1 MYRFKHILVLATILM
16 ALSFNTRIMAY
27 TPPDEGMWLPM
38 FVERLNYVDMQ
49 KKGLK
54 LTAEELYSINNSSL
68 KDAIVGL
75 AAGSAPGGYFCTGE
89 IVSDQ
94 GLLFTNHHCGFNY
107 IQEHSTIDK
116 DYLTNGF
123 WAMSLEEELP
133 NEGLTA
139 SFLVRMDDVTKRV
152 LEALSDTMSE
162 ETRAMKIA
170 EVSEEIQK
178 ENANDGK
185 YDCVVKPFFGGNEFY
200 LFVYQTYKDVR
211 LVGTPP
217 SSVGKFGG
225 DTDNWMWPRHT
236 GDFSVFRV
244 YSAPDG
250 SPAAYSKNNVPLKPK
265 HFLPVS
271 IKGVQK
277 NDYAMVWGYP
287 GSTDR
292 FLTSWGVNAAITQ
305 TNPTTVQIRDLKLRI
320 MKEDMNSDP
329 KINLM
334 YAAKHAGTANYWKYY
349 IGQTRGLKRLG
360 VLEEKQAQEAAF
372 TQWLDQ
378 DASRK
383 EKYGDALN
391 LIVDGYRALD
401 PYNVPLTYLNEAV
414 FQGPEIITL
423 AMRSGMLME
432 TMQKLKDAKGDE
444 KKKLEESVKKYL
456 DRLRKRGE
464 DFFKDYNMATDKKL
478 FAGMMEMYYKNVPK
492 DMQMDAF
499 AIVDEKY
506 KGDVKRWTDDVYNKS
521 IFCDM
526 ARLEAFLKDPSLKAL
541 QKDPA
546 VLIATS
552 ARAFANQLYGA
563 QAEMQSKIERGNRLY
578 IAGLRQMNP
587 SKKWAPDA
595 NSTMRVTYGSVLDY
609 YPADAVHYNL
619 FTTLSGVMEKE
630 DPSNDEFIVDPKL
643 KALYEKKDFGR
654 YGSKINGRDDLV
666 TCFLTTNDITGGNSG
681 SPVINAN
688 GELIGLAF
696 DGNWEAMSGDIAF
709 EPQLQRTICADVR
722 YVLFVIEKMGGCT
735 RLINEM
741 KIVE

>member
-1 MYRFKHILVLATILM
+1 MKRFKHLLLAATLCVAVFFNLNVM
-16 ALSFNTRIMAY
+16 AFN
-27 TPPDEGMWLPM
+27 PPDEGMWLPM

-54 LTAEELYSINNSSL
+54 LTAEELYSINHSSL

-94 GLLFTNHHCGFNY
+94 ALLFTNHHCGFNY

-123 WAMSLEEELP
+123 WAMSLQEELP

-139 SFLVRMDDVTKRV
+139 SFLVKMEDVTKRM

-162 ETRAMKIA
+162 ETRNNKIA
-170 EVSEEIQK
+170 DVSEEIQK
-178 ENANDGK
+178 ENAENGK

-200 LFVYQTYKDVR
+200 LFVYLTYKDVR

-217 SSVGKFGG
+217 QSIGKFGG

-244 YSAPDG
+244 YAAPDG
-250 SPAAYSKNNVPLKPK
+250 SPATYSKENVPLKPK

-287 GSTDR
+287 GNTDR

-305 TNPTTVQIRDLKLRI
+305 TNPTTVQIRDLKLKL
-320 MKEDMNSDP
+320 MKEDMNADP

-360 VLEEKQAQEAAF
+360 VMEEKQEQEAAF
-372 TQWLDQ
+372 SEWVKQNPQ
-378 DASRK
+378 RK

-391 LIVDGYRALD
+391 LIIDGYRALD
-401 PYNVPLTYLNEAV
+401 PYNIPMTYMSEAL
-414 FQGPEIITL
+414 FQGPEIVSI
-423 AMRSGMLME
+423 AMRAISLKGNYE
-432 TMQKLKDAKGDE
+432 KLKEAKDADKAQIE
-444 KKKLEESVKKYL
+444 KSIQSGL

-464 DFFKDYNMATDKKL
+464 DFFKDYNMSTDKKMFIGL
-478 FAGMMEMYYKNVPK
+478 LGMYYKNVPK
-492 DMQMDAF
+492 EMQADIF
-499 AIVDEKY
+499 SFVDKKY
-506 KGDVKRWTDDVYNKS
+506 KGDIARWADDVYEKS
-521 IFCDM
+521 IFSSKEK
-526 ARLEAFLKDPSLKAL
+526 LEAFLAKPSLKAL
-541 QKDPA
+541 EKDPA
-546 VLIATS
+546 LKIALS
-552 ARAFANQLYGA
+552 ARTFAMQMYGM
-563 QAEMQSKIERGNRLY
+563 QGELQSKIDRGNRLY
-578 IAGLRQMNP
+578 IAGLLEMAP
-587 SKKWAPDA
+587 DKKFAPDA

-630 DPSNDEFIVDPKL
+630 DPSNAEFIVDPKL
-643 KALYEKKDFGR
+643 K
-654 YGSKINGRDDLV
+654 
-666 TCFLTTNDITGGNSG
+666 
-681 SPVINAN
+681 
-688 GELIGLAF
+688 
-696 DGNWEAMSGDIAF
+696 
-709 EPQLQRTICADVR
+709 
-722 YVLFVIEKMGGCT
+722 
-735 RLINEM
+735 
-741 KIVE
+741 

>member
-1 MYRFKHILVLATILM
+1 
-16 ALSFNTRIMAY
+16 
-27 TPPDEGMWLPM
+27 
-38 FVERLNYVDMQ
+38 
-49 KKGLK
+49 
-54 LTAEELYSINNSSL
+54 
-68 KDAIVGL
+68 VGL

-139 SFLVRMDDVTKRV
+139 SFLVRMEDVSKRM

-170 EVSEEIQK
+170 EVSEDIQK
-178 ENANDGK
+178 ENSSEGK

-217 SSVGKFGG
+217 SSIGKFGG

-236 GDFSVFRV
+236 GDFCVFRV
-244 YSAPDG
+244 YAAPDG
-250 SPAAYSKNNVPLKPK
+250 SPATYSKNNVPLKPK

-287 GSTDR
+287 GTTDR

-320 MKEDMNSDP
+320 MKEDMNADP

-383 EKYGDALN
+383 AKYGDALN

-401 PYNVPLTYLNEAV
+401 PFNVPMTYMSEAV
-414 FQGPEIITL
+414 FQGPEIISL

-432 TMQKLKDAKGDE
+432 TMKKMKEAKGEE
-444 KKKLEESVKKYL
+444 KKKLEESVKKYV
-456 DRLRKRGE
+456 DRLRKRGD
-464 DFFKDYNMATDKKL
+464 DFFKDYNMSTDKKL
-478 FAGMMEMYYKNVPK
+478 FAGMMEMYYKNVAK

-499 AIVDEKY
+499 AIVDAKY
-506 KGDVKRWTDDVYNKS
+506 KGDVKRWADDVYNKS
-521 IFCDM
+521 IFCDK
-526 ARLEAFLKDPSLKAL
+526 ARLEAFLNDPSLKVL
-541 QKDPA
+541 EKDPA
-546 VLIATS
+546 VLIALS
-552 ARAFANQLYGA
+552 ARAYANQMYDA
-563 QAEMQSKIERGNRLY
+563 QAELQSKIERGNRLY
-578 IAGLRQMNP
+578 IAGLREMNP
-587 SKKWAPDA
+587 AKKIAPDA

-630 DPSNDEFIVDPKL
+630 DPSNAEFIVDPKL
-643 KALYEKKDFGR
+643 KELYEKKDFGR